1 MESLGRGDKELP
13 GLKAVAFDLD
23 GTLYPNYR
31 LYCRLLLSF
40 LVHPRFFYVFARVRH
55 KLHRRELSG
64 DPVPPVPGASFYEV
78 QAAMMGAILGRD
90 PRQVREQAERLI
102 YRCWEARFSR
112 IRLFPHV
119 RETLSLLRGAG
130 LKLALLSDFPP
141 ARKVSLLG
149 LEGFFD
155 VLLSTED
162 TGALKPSPIP
172 FAALIRALS
181 CKPEEILYVGN
192 SPRFD
197 AGGARAAGM
206 KTALIRRGILSTG
219 RWPACS
225 REPGPR
231 GWADFVFRDYRQ
243 LREYVLG

>member
-1 MESLGRGDKELP
+1 MKGNLP

-40 LVHPRFFYVFARVRH
+40 LVHPRFFYAFARVRH
-55 KLHRRELSG
+55 RLHRREDPPSG
-64 DPVPPVPGASFYEV
+64 GPVSGASFYDV
-78 QAAMMGAILGRD
+78 QAAMMGAALGQD
-90 PRQVREQAERLI
+90 PRQVKEQAERLI

-119 RETLSLLRGAG
+119 RETLSLFRGAG
-130 LKLALLSDFPP
+130 LKLGLLSDFPP

-149 LEGFFD
+149 LDGFFD

-162 TGALKPSPIP
+162 TGALKPSPVP
-172 FAALIRALS
+172 FAALTAALS
-181 CKPEEILYVGN
+181 CGPGEILYVGN
-192 SPRFD
+192 SLRFD
-197 AGGARAAGM
+197 AAGAGAAGM
-206 KTALIRRGILSTG
+206 KTALIRRSILSTG
-219 RWPACS
+219 CCPACS
-225 REPGPR
+225 RGPGGFR
-231 GWADFVFRDYRQ
+231 VRADFVFRDYRQ

>member
-1 MESLGRGDKELP
+1 
-13 GLKAVAFDLD
+13 VAFDLD

-31 LYCRLLLSF
+31 LYCRLLFSF

-55 KLHRRELSG
+55 ILHHREGGSLSG
-64 DPVPPVPGASFYEV
+64 GPVPPVSGSSFYDV

-90 PRQVREQAERLI
+90 PRQVKEQMERLI
-102 YRCWEARFSR
+102 YRCWEERFSR

-119 RETLSLLRGAG
+119 RETLSRFRGAG
-130 LKLALLSDFPP
+130 LKLGLLSDFPP

-155 VLLSTED
+155 ILLSTED
-162 TGALKPSPIP
+162 TGALKPSPVP
-172 FAALIRALS
+172 FAALIRTLS
-181 CKPEEILYVGN
+181 CRPEEILYVGN

-197 AGGARAAGM
+197 AAGAGAAGM
-206 KTALIRRGILSTG
+206 RTALIRRSVLSTG
-219 RWPACS
+219 RCPAH
-225 REPGPR
+225 PR
-231 GWADFVFRDYRQ
+231 IRVDFVFRDYRQ

>member
-1 MESLGRGDKELP
+1 MKGSQR

-55 KLHRRELSG
+55 RLHRGEPFG
-64 DPVPPVPGASFYEV
+64 GGPVPPVPGVSFYDL

-90 PRQVREQAERLI
+90 PPQVKEQAERLI
-102 YRCWEARFSR
+102 YRRWEAQFSR

-119 RETLSLLRGAG
+119 RETLALFRGAG
-130 LKLALLSDFPP
+130 LKLGLLSDFPP
-141 ARKVSLLG
+141 VRKVSLLG
-149 LEGFFD
+149 LDGFFD

-162 TGALKPSPIP
+162 TGALKPSPVP

-181 CKPEEILYVGN
+181 SRPEEILYVGN

-197 AGGARAAGM
+197 AAGAGAAGM
-206 KTALIRRGILSTG
+206 KTALIRRSAPSTG
-219 RWPACS
+219 RYQASPPG
-225 REPGPR
+225 EPPVR
-231 GWADFVFRDYRQ
+231 VDFVFRDYRQ